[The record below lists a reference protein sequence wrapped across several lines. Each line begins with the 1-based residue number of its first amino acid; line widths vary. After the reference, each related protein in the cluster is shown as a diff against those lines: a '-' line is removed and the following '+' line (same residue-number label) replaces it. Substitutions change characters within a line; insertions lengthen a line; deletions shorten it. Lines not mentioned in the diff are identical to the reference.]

1 MTKSD
6 KLLQKLSSKP
16 KTFKYNEL
24 RKLLSALGY
33 DEIVTGN
40 TSGSRVAFYTT
51 KKDHLIRLHKPHP
64 GNELKKYQ
72 IDLIYNELKSQ
83 GYIE

>member
-1 MTKSD
+1 MTKIS
-6 KLLQKLSSKP
+6 KILQKISGKP

-24 RKLLSALGY
+24 RTLLINLGY
-33 DEIVTGN
+33 DEIVEGK
-40 TSGSRVAFYTT
+40 TSGSRVAFYNI

-72 IDLIYNELKSQ
+72 IDLIYEELKSQ

>member
-1 MTKSD
+1 MTKTD
-6 KLLQKLSSKP
+6 KLLRKISSKP

-24 RKLLSALGY
+24 KTLLNSLGY
-33 DEIVTGN
+33 DEIVTGK
-40 TSGSRVAFYTT
+40 TSGSSVAFYNNE
-51 KKDHLIRLHKPHP
+51 KDHLIRLHKPHP

-72 IDLIYNELKSQ
+72 IDLIFDELKSQ